1 MAVQRFDLGQLA
13 VNLDRLILPRWRLLA
28 VAVAAC
34 LGLVLGLGGGGTVVD
49 QALRQAAWSL
59 RQTPASGA
67 VHIVEID
74 ARSIAAIDRWPWPRR
89 NYARLV
95 DRLRA
100 AGAAS
105 ISFDVDFSSPSN
117 PADDRAFAE
126 ALARAD
132 GRVALPT
139 FVQEAGGGTA
149 GWTEAQPIPMLRAH
163 AAQAS
168 VSVLPDGDGQVRRM
182 PAGVIVSGL
191 PRPSLSAIVAGAAG
205 SADQDFPIDFAIEP
219 DTIPRHSFIDIRD
232 GRFDPAA
239 IRGRH
244 VIVGATAA
252 ELGDRYAV
260 PRHGVIPGVVIQA
273 LASETL
279 LRGTPREAG
288 WLLPLLVALAGGA
301 LVLRVRARSLSAGLW
316 LGGPPVV
323 LAAATVLDQLWHWT
337 FAAAPA
343 LLAWLCLG
351 AAAAVMRLLAD
362 RQHQRQHDAQTG
374 MPNRLALEAALQVRR
389 PGGLVCARIIDLDK
403 IAAGLGGP
411 ATGTLLQRIR
421 DRIATVTADATLYR
435 IGDHSLAWWCAQ
447 EEALDQQVA
456 ALRTF
461 LMAPFDVSGR
471 RIDVT
476 LGLGYAPGLVLASAA
491 QQIENATLAAAQAVA
506 DGSNWHV
513 WQASDSHA
521 LELELSLLGEL
532 DDAIAAGDLLVHYQP
547 KLDLRSN
554 RIVSVE
560 ALVRWQ
566 HPTRGF
572 LPPDLFVP
580 LAERNDRIAGLTL
593 QVMATALTDLKDWHA
608 LGHRLTTAVNI
619 SAKLL
624 HDRSFVAQLQAM
636 IRGCGLPAA
645 CLALEITESAA
656 MLDPEAAATALRTF
670 RDMGVAI
677 SIDDYGTGHSTLS
690 YLRQL
695 PLSEIK
701 LDRSFVQHA
710 HVRPADAAL
719 VRSTVNLAHELGL
732 QVVAEGVEDRECLSF
747 LVAIGCDLAQGYLI
761 SRPVPAP
768 VLLGLLVADRAAA

>member
-1 MAVQRFDLGQLA
+1 MIAGPGRIVLARWRQLA
-13 VNLDRLILPRWRLLA
+13 LI
-28 VAVAAC
+28 VAAS
-34 LGLVLGLGGGGTVVD
+34 LGLALGLGGGGTALD
-49 QALRQAAWSL
+49 RALRQATWNL

-67 VHIVEID
+67 IHIVEID
-74 ARSIAAIDRWPWPRR
+74 ARSIAATDRWPWPRH

-95 DRLRA
+95 DRLRQ

-126 ALARAD
+126 ALAHSE
-132 GRVALPT
+132 GKVALPT

-149 GWTEAQPIPMLRAH
+149 GWTEAQPIPILRQH

-168 VSVLPDGDGQVRRM
+168 VSVLPDSDGQVRRM
-182 PAGVIVSGL
+182 PAGVIVADV

-205 SADQDFPIDFAIEP
+205 SAEQDFPIDFAIEP
-219 DTIPRHSFIDIRD
+219 GTIPRHSFIDIRD

-239 IRGRH
+239 IRGHH
-244 VIVGATAA
+244 VIVGATAT

-260 PRHGVIPGVVIQA
+260 PRYGVIPGVVIQA

-288 WLLPLLVALAGGA
+288 WRLPLLVALAGGA
-301 LVLRVRARSLSAGLW
+301 LVLRVRTRALSASLW
-316 LGGPPVV
+316 CGGPLLL
-323 LAAATVLDQLWHWT
+323 LAVATMLDQAWHWS
-337 FAAAPA
+337 FGAAPA

-351 AAAAVMRLLAD
+351 AASATMRLLDD
-362 RQHQRQHDAQTG
+362 RRQRRQHDPQTG
-374 MPNRLALEAALQVRR
+374 MPNRLALEAALQVPR
-389 PGGLVCARIIDLDK
+389 PGGLVCARIIDLEK

-421 DRIATVTADATLYR
+421 DRIATVATAARIYR
-435 IGDHSLAWWCAQ
+435 IGDHSLAWWCAD
-447 EEALDQQVA
+447 EDALDQQVA
-456 ALRTF
+456 TLRTF

-476 LGLGYAPGLVLASAA
+476 LGLGYAAGAGLAHGSQL
-491 QQIENATLAAAQAVA
+491 IENATLAAAQGVA
-506 DGSNWHV
+506 DGSNWHA
-513 WQASDSHA
+513 WEASDGQA
-521 LELELSLLGEL
+521 LDLELSLLGEL
-532 DDAIAAGDLLVHYQP
+532 DWAIAAGQIEVHYQP

-572 LPPDLFVP
+572 LRPDLFVP

-593 QVMATALTDLKDWHA
+593 HVTARALADLQTWHA
-608 LGHRLTTAVNI
+608 AGHRLTTAVNI

-624 HDRSFVAQLQAM
+624 RDDPFIARMQAL
-636 IRGCGLPAA
+636 IRDSGLDPQW
-645 CLALEITESAA
+645 LTLEVTESAA
-656 MLDPEAAATALRTF
+656 MHDPGSAAAVLGALRA
-670 RDMGVAI
+670 MGVAI
-677 SIDDYGTGHSTLS
+677 SMDDYGTGHSTLS

-695 PLSEIK
+695 PLSELKI
-701 LDRSFVQHA
+701 DRSFVQFA
-710 HVRPADAAL
+710 HQRKADAAL
-719 VRSTVNLAHELGL
+719 VRSTVDLAHELGL
-732 QVVAEGVEDRECLSF
+732 KVVAEGVEDQECLAF
-747 LVAIGCDLAQGYLI
+747 LAAIGCDLAQGYLI
-761 SRPVPAP
+761 ARPEPAAGIMT
-768 VLLGLLVADRAAA
+768 LLGADRAAA